1 MYNPMFNTIMLRFS
15 PDTEPQ
21 VILDLAEVMT
31 LYHGAVIAFL
41 FALRGAHDQAGQDKV
56 RELTELIDQWVQ
68 RQLRI
73 LEVGEP

>member
-1 MYNPMFNTIMLRFS
+1 MYNPVFNTIMLRFS

-31 LYHGAVIAFL
+31 LYHSAVISFL
-41 FALRGAHDQAGQDKV
+41 FALRGAHDNGGQNKV
-56 RELTELIDQWVQ
+56 LELAELIDQWVQ
-68 RQLRI
+68 MQIRI